1 METPNYEQALRE
13 ATKLTEMSEDT
24 LYEKLGVRM
33 QDIHNLGGYKR
44 SQQYSGH
51 FQQVAPEMLG
61 LKDVKE
67 FGMRWWNKLEPE
79 LINVV
84 CSQESEDRKKLLG
97 GKTAPQIAAALA
109 TAAMVSALAPPA
121 WVIVATSILAIKIT
135 ETGVD
140 TLCEM
145 WKESLKKK

>member
-13 ATKLTEMSEDT
+13 ATKLTEMSEDI
-24 LYEKLGVRM
+24 LYEKLGIRM

-44 SQQYSGH
+44 SQQYSGQ
-51 FQQVAPEMLG
+51 FPQVEPEMLS

-67 FGMRWWNKLEPE
+67 FGMRWWKKLEPE
-79 LINVV
+79 LMNVV
-84 CSQESEDRKKLLG
+84 CSQESEDRKRLLS
-97 GKTAPQIAAALA
+97 GKTAPQIAASLA
-109 TAAMVSALAPPA
+109 TAAVVSALAPPA